1 MIPIP
6 IIDQLT
12 ALIRD
17 RKQIETEPNAAWNR
31 YLEGHHGRERAAAA
45 ALAAEA
51 RKQELKAERE
61 RITNAL
67 NLPLGISPVWK
78 GYHSAEIV
86 SFKAFLINPGG
97 GSRRVGTFPT
107 VEKAVEAINVMRSR
121 LNAERERRYQVEV
134 AEHRA
139 KRNLERERSSKLA
152 LSESTP

>member
-1 MIPIP
+1 MIPIS
-6 IIDQLT
+6 IIDQVV
-12 ALIRD
+12 ALIHCREQMD
-17 RKQIETEPNAAWNR
+17 AAPNAAWNA

-78 GYHSAEIV
+78 GYYSAEIV
-86 SFKAFLINPGG
+86 SFKAFVINPGG

-121 LNAERERRYQVEV
+121 LNAERERRY
-134 AEHRA
+134 
-139 KRNLERERSSKLA
+139 RNQRHEL
-152 LSESTP
+152 